1 MVKIAFTFLLVLIPV
16 FSFGFQTTISG
27 TIIDLDTK
35 ETLPAANIS
44 IENTYQGTISN
55 SDGKF
60 SLRIR
65 QFPVTLIIRYIGYQ
79 TQRIQL
85 KTTPDEPLE
94 ISLKPIAYQFE
105 NFDVGEEDP
114 AVYIMKLVIA
124 EKKVWQ
130 AKLKTFKAKAYS
142 RFTIEND
149 KAIVSMMESVSEA
162 YWDHKKGMKGVVK
175 AQKQTNNLMD
185 SDGFS
190 GLDFMPNFYDD
201 NIDIAGFNLVGITHP
216 KATDVYDF
224 KLIKYRMLDEKVVFD
239 IAVKPKNRL
248 ETAFIGTISVIDED
262 YALLEVD
269 LKPSDAVI
277 FPIPIRDF
285 QLHFKQQYN
294 FFGNQFWLPM
304 DVRIS
309 GSIAVGITGLMFP
322 NIKINQVTRL
332 SDYEVNLILADTIFT
347 PAIEKKQIA
356 KVDSVSL
363 KKPVK
368 PVNKD
373 SIFQAFAVTVPL
385 DEREEEAYSKID
397 STMSLEKAFRP
408 TGFLTR
414 FIKMDDDENDGEV
427 SVQVGGSSSK
437 QTNSAKRDTSLGS
450 RKSGKS
456 VFSYFM
462 PELWYSRVEGLHG
475 GLQFKSNPI
484 KNSTFRLRGGY
495 KTASQDWGYG
505 STFEYVIGKK
515 RPVNLALSYNNDIET
530 RFNSLYY
537 NRWISSGAFILSGR
551 DYFDY
556 YRSEQ
561 VELSAATRFWFK
573 EFPRTRIS
581 ARFLMDDARN
591 VSERTHFDVF
601 GFKQPE
607 RVNPIIATGLTNSFK
622 TTIEIGDEL
631 IPVAAIA
638 QKRASLSVE
647 HANAFWGSDFAFT
660 SAFLEIDYVFDTFFK
675 RRLLPNQ
682 LYVKVLAGTSV
693 GELPPQRALSVDGSM
708 GLYAP
713 FGTLKTLPYRFLQG
727 NHLAG
732 LVWEHNFRTV
742 PLEIL
747 GLYGIAKSGITFL
760 VHGGHVYSWSKPNSL
775 INPTNSWIQSM
786 HHEAGVSVNGL
797 FDFLRV
803 DFSKRLDQSGYF
815 VGFSVARFF

>member
-1 MVKIAFTFLLVLIPV
+1 MVKIFFTLLMVLFPVHSFAF
-16 FSFGFQTTISG
+16 QATISG
-27 TIIDLDTK
+27 TIIDRDTK

-44 IENTYQGTISN
+44 IEDTYQGTISN

-65 QFPVTLIIRYIGYQ
+65 QFPVTLIVRYIGYQ
-79 TQRIQL
+79 TQRIEL
-85 KTTPDEPLE
+85 NKHPEEPLE
-94 ISLKPIAYQFE
+94 IALKPIAYQFE
-105 NFDVGEEDP
+105 NLDVGEEDP

-185 SDGFS
+185 ADGFS

-224 KLIKYRMLDEKVVFD
+224 KLIKYRMLDEKIVFD
-239 IAVKPKNRL
+239 ISVKPKNRL

-309 GSIAVGITGLMFP
+309 GSIAIGITGLMFP

-332 SDYEVNLILADTIFT
+332 SDYEVNLTLADTIFT
-347 PAIEKKQIA
+347 PAIEKKQVA

-414 FIKMDDDENDGEV
+414 FIDMDEEENDGEV

-437 QTNSAKRDTSLGS
+437 QTNSAKRDSSLRSKKS
-450 RKSGKS
+450 RKS
-456 VFSYFM
+456 VFSYVT
-462 PELWYSRVEGLHG
+462 PEVWYSRVEGLHS
-475 GLQFKSNPI
+475 GLQFKASPA
-484 KNSTFRLRGGY
+484 KNTTIRIRGGY
-495 KTASQDWGYG
+495 KTASQDWGFG
-505 STFEYVIGKK
+505 SSLQHSIGKK
-515 RPVNLALSYNNDIET
+515 RPVNVELRYNNDIET
-530 RFNSLYY
+530 RFTSLYY
-537 NRWISSGAFILSGR
+537 NRWISSGAFLLSGR
-551 DYFDY
+551 DYYDY

-561 VELSAATRFWFK
+561 VELSASTRFWFNN
-573 EFPRTRIS
+573 FPRTRLK
-581 ARFLMDDARN
+581 AGFLVDQAQTVR
-591 VSERTHFDVF
+591 ERTHFDII
-601 GFKQPE
+601 GFTQPE
-607 RVNPIIATGLTNSFK
+607 RINPLITPGRTHSFK
-622 TTIEIGDEL
+622 TSVEFGDEL

-638 QKRASLSVE
+638 QKRASISLE
-647 HANAFWGSDFAFT
+647 YANSFWGSDFSFT
-660 SAFLEIDYVFDTFFK
+660 RAFLEVDYVFDTFFK

-682 LYVKVLAGTSV
+682 LYVKLLGGSSI
-693 GELPPQRALSVDGSM
+693 GDLPPQRALSLDGSM

-713 FGTLKTLPYRFLQG
+713 FGTLKTLPYQFLQR
-727 NHLAG
+727 NH
-732 LVWEHNFRTV
+732 
-742 PLEIL
+742 
-747 GLYGIAKSGITFL
+747 IA
-760 VHGGHVYSWSKPNSL
+760 
-775 INPTNSWIQSM
+775 
-786 HHEAGVSVNGL
+786 
-797 FDFLRV
+797 
-803 DFSKRLDQSGYF
+803 
-815 VGFSVARFF
+815 